1 MSVTK
6 CMQASNPNSLV
17 EQFDQ
22 VLQFVCRAA
31 KNGVALQETEGTVLS
46 SIVTLGCELMSLFLS
61 LQGDG
66 DVGATVEVDGET
78 LNRSDE
84 PHERPVR
91 TVFGEHSYKAYVYG
105 RDVDKKI
112 EFRPVDARIL
122 LPDGK
127 HSPKFCEIAHIL
139 FAEQAF
145 GRTAQTLEA
154 IFGQRIAVNSLE
166 RISERL
172 SVDAENF
179 LHQVPIPARQDEG
192 EILVVSADGKGV
204 PMIRVKVSKDPA
216 FEKRAYPGN
225 RKMATLATVYSV
237 DRFVRTPEQIVDALF
252 RENTEIP
259 KPKRPEPVG
268 KVVVGCMTR
277 MEGDEPIPGDIQA
290 FTWAGEQ
297 VKRRYKAKQPLVRL
311 LDGQVSLWE
320 TANVCL
326 EGRAATDILDI
337 IHVSGYV
344 WTAAKIFHPHRE
356 AQEWF
361 TRDRLGRIL
370 HGEVSGVISG
380 LRQMA
385 TKQEL
390 GKKDRAIIE
399 RVCGYFEKN
408 RYRMRYDEYLRAGY
422 PIATGVIE
430 GACRHLVMDRM
441 CRTGMRWG
449 PTGSQAMLHLRAV
462 NQADQ
467 TTAFHAYRADQ
478 ERQKTSKF
486 RRLLKSYQP
495 HTLCG

>member
-1 MSVTK
+1 M
-6 CMQASNPNSLV
+6 
-17 EQFDQ
+17 
-22 VLQFVCRAA
+22 
-31 KNGVALQETEGTVLS
+31 
-46 SIVTLGCELMSLFLS
+46 
-61 LQGDG
+61 
-66 DVGATVEVDGET
+66 
-78 LNRSDE
+78 
-84 PHERPVR
+84 
-91 TVFGEHSYKAYVYG
+91 
-105 RDVDKKI
+105 
-112 EFRPVDARIL
+112 
-122 LPDGK
+122 
-127 HSPKFCEIAHIL
+127 
-139 FAEQAF
+139 
-145 GRTAQTLEA
+145 
-154 IFGQRIAVNSLE
+154 
-166 RISERL
+166 
-172 SVDAENF
+172 
-179 LHQVPIPARQDEG
+179 
-192 EILVVSADGKGV
+192 
-204 PMIRVKVSKDPA
+204 
-216 FEKRAYPGN
+216 
-225 RKMATLATVYSV
+225 
-237 DRFVRTPEQIVDALF
+237 
-252 RENTEIP
+252 
-259 KPKRPEPVG
+259 
-268 KVVVGCMTR
+268 
-277 MEGDEPIPGDIQA
+277 
-290 FTWAGEQ
+290 
-297 VKRRYKAKQPLVRL
+297 
-311 LDGQVSLWE
+311 SLWE